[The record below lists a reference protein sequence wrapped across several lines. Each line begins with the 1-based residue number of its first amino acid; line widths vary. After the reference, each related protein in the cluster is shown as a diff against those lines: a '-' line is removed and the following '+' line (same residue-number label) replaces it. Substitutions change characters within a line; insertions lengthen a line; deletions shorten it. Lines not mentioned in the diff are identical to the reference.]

1 MSETKFN
8 MLEINLSTGE
18 KKVILFNLS
27 GHGFLDITAFNGNG
41 MKAPC

>member
-18 KKVILFNLS
+18 TKHV
-27 GHGFLDITAFNGNG
+27 DITDDMRNYTGGRGLGA
-41 MKAPC
+41 KLV